1 MTRPGNGFATMDV
14 QPGMKLRRDRLITR
28 QISPLLSGVLA
39 VNLLGVV
46 LIACSAAGG
55 QSPAP
60 SPLDIQGMEW
70 RAVSVAGRAPVAP
83 HIPTIKL
90 DGARAGGN
98 AGCNTYGADVA
109 ITGTTITVNQLMQT
123 EMACADPN
131 AMAIEGTFVTT
142 LAAATT
148 VEIRDGKLVIGGPG
162 GELVFESA
170 S

>member
-1 MTRPGNGFATMDV
+1 MTRPGNGSATGDV
-14 QPGMKLRRDRLITR
+14 QPGMKLRPDHLTARP
-28 QISPLLSGVLA
+28 ISRLLSGVLA
-39 VNLLGVV
+39 ANLLGVV

-55 QSPAP
+55 QSPGP
-60 SPLDIQGMEW
+60 SPLDIQGIEW
-70 RAVSVAGRAPVAP
+70 RAVSVAGRVPAAP

-90 DGARAGGN
+90 DGTRADGN
-98 AGCNTYGADVA
+98 AGCNSYGADVA
-109 ITGTTITVNQLMQT
+109 ITGTTITVSQLMQT

-131 AMAIEGTFVTT
+131 AMAIEGDFVTA

-148 VEIRDGKLVIGGPG
+148 IEIRDGKLVIGGPQ